1 VERSG
6 EKWNESV
13 KEGIAMFI
21 GEYEHSVDEKGR
33 VLIPT
38 KFRTK
43 LGEKFIVT
51 KGLETCLYIY
61 TMDEWEKFEEKLRAL
76 PFSSKDA
83 RNFTRFFLAGAEEC
97 EIDKQGRVLLPGN
110 LRAYAELEKAITS
123 IGVSNRIEIWGTD
136 KWNKYND
143 DESFD
148 ASELAEKMASL
159 GI

>member
-1 VERSG
+1 
-6 EKWNESV
+6 
-13 KEGIAMFI
+13 MFI

-33 VLIPT
+33 VLVPS
-38 KFRTK
+38 KFRAK
-43 LGEKFIVT
+43 LGEKVVIT
-51 KGLETCLYIY
+51 KGLESCLYIY
-61 TMDEWEKFEEKLRAL
+61 TMEEWTKFEEKLSSL

-97 EIDKQGRVLLPGN
+97 EIDKQGRVLLPSN
-110 LRAYAELEKAITS
+110 LRTYASLEKAITS
-123 IGVSNRIEIWGTD
+123 IGVSNRIEIWNTES
-136 KWNKYND
+136 WNKYNE